1 MPILTIMTH
10 SNKIAF
16 QSRADHLQGYRHAFC
31 FCDLDLDQM
40 TLTYEND
47 LDILKTYWNTRN
59 ELSSSKL
66 SKVRILKTERDT
78 QTNTAFIG

>member
-1 MPILTIMTH
+1 MPMITIMTH
-10 SNKIAF
+10 SNNTAF
-16 QSRADHLQGYRHAFC
+16 QSKADHLQGYRHAFC
-31 FCDLDLDQM
+31 FSDLELDLM

-47 LDILKTYWNTRN
+47 LDILKMYWNTRN